1 MAIGGTSATHVKNT
15 AQTRCYQCL
24 ALCLNVQGSLGRWQQ
39 VACDGTVPFAYMY
52 FEVSCQISS
61 SWWWLMFGVH
71 CALCIGLANTQAC
84 DDVGRP
90 DLACFL
96 VHSRVHAL
104 SCASCLPVAMEMPP
118 CDVQPSKYK
127 VCMHQNQLPVIM

>member
-1 MAIGGTSATHVKNT
+1 
-15 AQTRCYQCL
+15 
-24 ALCLNVQGSLGRWQQ
+24 
-39 VACDGTVPFAYMY
+39 
-52 FEVSCQISS
+52 
-61 SWWWLMFGVH
+61 MFGVH

-90 DLACFL
+90 DLAWFL